1 MHVHVH
7 AHVRMCGAH
16 ARSHAHAHAQQVEEN
31 RELFRS
37 PVLLGGPTRRA
48 FGLARRIDRDG
59 GISKG
64 TPVYIGMGEG
74 TETQAKKV

>member
-1 MHVHVH
+1 
-7 AHVRMCGAH
+7 MCA
-16 ARSHAHAHAQQVEEN
+16 QVEDN
-31 RELFRS
+31 MKLWRS
-37 PVLLGGPTRRA
+37 QYLLGGPTRRS

>member
-1 MHVHVH
+1 MKLW
-7 AHVRMCGAH
+7 
-16 ARSHAHAHAQQVEEN
+16 RSQY
-31 RELFRS
+31 
-37 PVLLGGPTRRA
+37 LLGGPTRRS